1 MGYLPEEVISSNI
14 AKNRDFLYKNHMSIT
29 FEQATQ
35 DIIAAGQRLDAKG
48 LAPATAGNYS
58 VRLQDG
64 TIAITVSGRHK
75 GRMDENDIMIVD
87 DNGRP
92 LVDKKPSAETL
103 LHTHIYKRYPDVNA
117 VLHTHSIPGVAL
129 TRFLPRNEHLTLEG
143 YELLKAFPG
152 IDTHATRIDLP
163 VFNNSQDMDAL
174 SAEVD
179 KALED
184 STPAY
189 LIRDHGIY
197 VWGRDMA
204 EAERVA
210 EALEHLLL
218 CEIEMMKLTMMKDK
232 GAVA

>member
-1 MGYLPEEVISSNI
+1 MSST
-14 AKNRDFLYKNHMSIT
+14 L
-29 FEQATQ
+29 EQAAQ
-35 DIIAAGQRLDAKG
+35 AIITAGQRLDARG

-58 VRLQDG
+58 VRLPDG

-75 GRMDENDIMIVD
+75 GRMDDSDIMTVD
-87 DNGRP
+87 ANGKP

-103 LHTHIYKRYPDVNA
+103 LHTHIYRRYPQVNA

-129 TRFLPRNEHLTLEG
+129 TRFSPRNEYLTLEG

-163 VFNNSQDMDAL
+163 VFDNTQDMQAL

-179 KALED
+179 SKLEAH
-184 STPAY
+184 TPGY

-218 CEIEMMKLTMMKDK
+218 CEIEMVKLK

>member
-1 MGYLPEEVISSNI
+1 MPILGNI
-14 AKNRDFLYKNHMSIT
+14 AKNLDFLYKIWMSIT
-29 FEQATQ
+29 YEQAARE
-35 DIIAAGQRLDAKG
+35 IIAAGQRLDARG

-58 VRLQDG
+58 IRLGDG

-75 GRMDENDIMIVD
+75 GRMNESDIMLID
-87 DNGRP
+87 AEAKP

-103 LHTHIYKRYPDVNA
+103 LHTHIYKRYPHANA

-129 TRFLPRNEHLTLEG
+129 TRFLPRNEYLTLEG

-163 VFNNSQDMDAL
+163 VFSNTQDMRAL
-174 SAEVD
+174 SVAVD
-179 KALED
+179 AKLED
-184 STPAY
+184 NTPAY

-197 VWGRDMA
+197 VWGRDME

-210 EALEHLLL
+210 EALEHLLH
-218 CEIEMMKLTMMKDK
+218 CEIEMMKLTMIKNK

>member
-1 MGYLPEEVISSNI
+1 M
-14 AKNRDFLYKNHMSIT
+14 T
-29 FEQATQ
+29 FQQAAR
-35 DIIAAGQRLDAKG
+35 DIIAAGQRLDARG

-58 VRLQDG
+58 VRLEDG
-64 TIAITVSGRHK
+64 SIAITVSGRHK
-75 GRMDENDIMIVD
+75 GRMDDNDIMVVD
-87 DNGRP
+87 TEGKP

-103 LHTHIYKRYPDVNA
+103 LHTHIYKRYPQVNA

-129 TRFLPRNEHLTLEG
+129 TRFLPRNECLTLEG

-152 IDTHATRIDLP
+152 INTHATRIDLP
-163 VFNNSQDMDAL
+163 VFDNTQDMQAL

-179 KALED
+179 AKLED
-184 STPAY
+184 NTPGY

-197 VWGRDMA
+197 VWGRDMG

-218 CEIEMMKLTMMKDK
+218 CEIEMVKLK